1 MGRCDPV
8 VMNAGSRPAP
18 AATLTGS
25 VGNSAHSSLQH
36 SHPVRSSRLPAG
48 RAVSHVLAG
57 L

>member
-1 MGRCDPV
+1 MGRCGPV

-25 VGNSAHSSLQH
+25 AGSGALSSLRH
-36 SHPVRSSRLPAG
+36 NRPVHSSRLPAD
-48 RAVSHVLAG
+48 RAVSHVPEG

>member
-8 VMNAGSRPAP
+8 VMNAGSQPAP

-25 VGNSAHSSLQH
+25 ADSSARSSLQH
-36 SHPVRSSRLPAG
+36 SRPVHSSRLPAD